1 VFSDKVV
8 IGLDIGTD
16 AIKMVETKFVKGQS
30 ELITYGIA
38 HHNLNLDGYWDA
50 TKLRQLSVIIEDLM
64 KTGRFGGV
72 KTVMSVMSKD
82 VYVTTMDFEADWEK
96 RRIQEEIEKQA
107 RYFLPYPPDEMRLS
121 WNLIQNDPR
130 VTNYTGKQR
139 VIINALPDFVIENS
153 KNILEH
159 VNLDGTALEN
169 QTVSQIRSGLAGDN
183 GNTVLVDIGA
193 TQTTFSIIVD
203 GTLRSS
209 SHIPSGGFQ
218 ITKDLASSLGVDNN
232 IAEFFKHDL
241 GLINLFQLPKPILEH
256 LTILRSELSTFV
268 ELNRR
273 ISQEPQ
279 KIVFTGG
286 GVALAGF
293 LEFFKSFQVP
303 VYPVNCLRN
312 LSIRPEYQPYITPIA
327 NQLSTAIG
335 LALRNDV

>member
-1 VFSDKVV
+1 
-8 IGLDIGTD
+8 
-16 AIKMVETKFVKGQS
+16 MVETKNVKGQN

-82 VYVTTMDFEADWEK
+82 VYVTTMDFEATWDK
-96 RRIQEEIEKQA
+96 RRIQDEIEKQA
-107 RYFLPYPPDEMRLS
+107 KYFLPYPPDEMRLS

-130 VTNYTGKQR
+130 IVDYTGKQR

-169 QTVSQIRSGLAGDN
+169 QTISQIRSSLTPDV

-193 TQTTFSIIVD
+193 MQTTFSIIVD

-209 SHIPSGGFQ
+209 SHIPSGGLQ
-218 ITKDLASSLGVDNN
+218 VTQDIAKGLGVENP
-232 IAEFFKHDL
+232 IAEYFKHDL
-241 GLINLFQLPKPILEH
+241 GLINLFQLPTPVLEN
-256 LTILRSELSTFV
+256 LTILRSELMTFI

-279 KIVFTGG
+279 KVVFTGG
-286 GVALAGF
+286 GVFLAGF
-293 LEFFKSFQVP
+293 LEFFKSLPVP
-303 VYPVNCLRN
+303 VYIANCLRT
-312 LSIRPEYQPYITPIA
+312 LSVRPEYQPYISPIA

-335 LALRNDV
+335 LALRSDV